1 VADFTGLISCGK
13 HDVFLLECRNPS
25 SSPAA
30 PSDAE
35 LALAA
40 PSLSPAG
47 GRPERRGP
55 RLEGSPPRARE
66 QASRGK
72 RARHG
77 GVGYGI
83 THAHALAPQSPRPSG
98 PNTPARA
105 RGLSR
110 APRGRCRGASLG
122 TLLHFLPAPSPCER
136 CAYRGRWPA
145 LSSSRGLFPRQP
157 PLHGAQQA
165 AALARPAST
174 VPRPSFRSRQVEP
187 VTCTSRRALPNS
199 HLRVGCHCPR
209 QPLFSLACP
218 LDEFSCLA

>member
-1 VADFTGLISCGK
+1 MISCGK
-13 HDVFLLECRNPS
+13 HDVFLLECGNPS

-30 PSDAE
+30 PSNAE

-47 GRPERRGP
+47 GRPERKGP

-105 RGLSR
+105 RAIFLGRLAGAAR
-110 APRGRCRGASLG
+110 APAWEPSSISSQLRHRASAARIGDVGLRCRAREGCFRGSPPCTGHNRLPRWLVQRRQSL
-122 TLLHFLPAPSPCER
+122 
-136 CAYRGRWPA
+136 
-145 LSSSRGLFPRQP
+145 
-157 PLHGAQQA
+157 
-165 AALARPAST
+165 
-174 VPRPSFRSRQVEP
+174 VQV
-187 VTCTSRRALPNS
+187 SDRAKSNP
-199 HLRVGCHCPR
+199 
-209 QPLFSLACP
+209 
-218 LDEFSCLA
+218 

>member
-13 HDVFLLECRNPS
+13 HDVFLLECGNPS

-110 APRGRCRGASLG
+110 APRGRQPGNPPPFPPSSVTMRALRVSG
-122 TLLHFLPAPSPCER
+122 TLACAVELARVVSAVAPPARGTTGCRAGSSSVDSPSSKFQIAPSRTRDLHKPSRAAEFASPCR
-136 CAYRGRWPA
+136 LP
-145 LSSSRGLFPRQP
+145 LS
-157 PLHGAQQA
+157 A
-165 AALARPAST
+165 AA
-174 VPRPSFRSRQVEP
+174 P
-187 VTCTSRRALPNS
+187 VFISVSP
-199 HLRVGCHCPR
+199 
-209 QPLFSLACP
+209 
-218 LDEFSCLA
+218 